1 MFRSLRLKAKPEIN
15 QPPPGALTLE
25 SLDRDAAAP
34 VSLVQLNNLPDNTR
48 CRIYRSLIPVEL
60 LARYGFDTL
69 TGLDRDGRQGWYF
82 ESQPG
87 NGTVRISLRCS
98 ENPDE
103 DFFQLE
109 LSDNPYGG
117 IDLNF
122 IILNDPD
129 SPRFRTDVDPQG
141 RPNSFGTLRRNLSE
155 ELRAMEAGLAPGQI
169 RSSLGASR
177 AVFQQL
183 EVFLSAM
190 GQRALFLEPLSYA
203 SAWIFERRGFAYVR
217 GHKLM
222 EDIHREFQPG
232 GRLYQAL
239 DGSSAFRQPGQAISV
254 RGRAWAI
261 HDGILETI
269 DQRWDKLRMVKQIGR
284 MAGVET
290 FPGAIY

>member
-15 QPPPGALTLE
+15 QSSPGVLTLE

-34 VSLVQLNNLPDNTR
+34 VSLVQLNYLPENTR
-48 CRIYRSLIPVEL
+48 RRIYRSLVPVEL
-60 LARYGFDTL
+60 LARYGFDPL
-69 TGLDRDGRQGWYF
+69 TGLDRDGRQGWYLTA
-82 ESQPG
+82 QPG
-87 NGTVRISLRCS
+87 NGVVQISLRCS
-98 ENPDE
+98 DNPD
-103 DFFQLE
+103 DNFYHLE
-109 LSDNPYGG
+109 LADNPYGG

-122 IILNDPD
+122 LVLNNPD
-129 SPRFRTDVDPQG
+129 GPRYQTDVDPQG
-141 RPNSFGTLRRNLSE
+141 RPTLFGTLQRNLSE
-155 ELRAMEAGLAPGQI
+155 EERAMKAGLAPGQI
-169 RSSLGASR
+169 RNSLGASR

-183 EVFLSAM
+183 EIFLSAM
-190 GQRALFLEPLSYA
+190 GQRAIFLEPLSYA

-239 DGSSAFRQPGQAISV
+239 DGDSAFRQPEQAISV

-269 DQRWDKLRMVKQIGR
+269 DQQWDKLRMVKQIGR

-290 FPGAIY
+290 FPGAVY